1 MALDYWIEA
10 HEGVLTVTTSGFDES
25 VDEAVAYGEKI
36 IEACNEFKCSR
47 ILVDES
53 RMTGVLDK
61 IGQYELVRRLAMNA
75 PHDLKVAMVVNQDN
89 YQDTS
94 FGTLVAENRGYH
106 IKAFTELADAQEWLA
121 KQS

>member
-10 HEGVLTVTTSGFDES
+10 NDDLLTVTTSGFDES
-25 VDEAVAYGEKI
+25 VEDAVTYGEKI
-36 IEACNEFKCSR
+36 IEACAECQCNK

-75 PHDLKVAMVVNQDN
+75 PHDLKIALVVNPDN

-94 FGTLVAENRGYH
+94 FGALVAENRGYH
-106 IKAFTELADAQEWLA
+106 IRAFTDLSEARQWVEA
-121 KQS
+121 